1 MTESIKEFPVW
12 RWRQG
17 EITAARDEVVVEE
30 PLEIRLGGEPF
41 QVLMRLPGWEKELAL
56 GFLYTE
62 GIVRDLAEVITVHFC
77 GTGTDPLLPPN
88 VVDVMLTEAALAR
101 RGRRH
106 LEVSYS
112 SCGLCAKEAVSEICP
127 QVPPVA
133 SQLTIPPAALLTLM
147 NRLQESQT
155 VFQKTG
161 GTHAVALASPDGKVF
176 IPAED
181 VGRHNAMDKVIG
193 RAVLTRQDL
202 TGLVALLSGRIS
214 FEMALKCIRA
224 GIPILDRGLGPH
236 LHGPGTGPGTQPH
249 RRGLHAEPAPQY
261 LYRAGTGDGRRNLIF
276 TPRQD
281 PCGKPFCH
289 PERSEGSHI
298 FSQA

>member
-1 MTESIKEFPVW
+1 MTEPIKEFPIR

-17 EITAARDEVVVEE
+17 KIEDTQDVVVVEE

-62 GIVRDLAEVITVHFC
+62 GIVRELAEVITVHFC

-88 VVDVMLTEAALAR
+88 VVDVKLTEAALAR

-112 SCGLCAKEAVSEICP
+112 SCGLCAKEAVSEIC
-127 QVPPVA
+127 QKVPPVA
-133 SQLTIPPAALLTLM
+133 SQLTIPPETLYALM
-147 NRLQESQT
+147 GRLQESQP
-155 VFQKTG
+155 VFQATG
-161 GTHAVALASPDGKVF
+161 ATHAVALASADGQVF
-176 IPAED
+176 ISAED

-224 GIPILDRGLGPH
+224 GIPIL
-236 LHGPGTGPGTQPH
+236 
-249 RRGLHAEPAPQY
+249 AAVSAPTSMA
-261 LYRAGTGDGRRNLIF
+261 LELARELNLTTVGFMRNQRLNIY
-276 TPRQD
+276 TA
-281 PCGKPFCH
+281 
-289 PERSEGSHI
+289 PERVAEIIS
-298 FSQA
+298 